1 MKKITKMNE
10 AAWVLGIVFC
20 SLGVA
25 LCTKANFGLSMIA
38 AMPYIIHIKMISF
51 FPWYSQGTSEY
62 IWQGILLVIMCLSV
76 RKFKV
81 KYLLSFAAA
90 VIFGFAVDM
99 WLGILGGNGAYERM
113 AVRVIA
119 FIIGESVTALAV
131 AFYFRT
137 DMPLQ
142 MYELFVV
149 EIADT
154 YKLDRNKVKF
164 CNDAAMLV
172 LSVAAALLLNKS
184 FAGLGAGT
192 VIITLV
198 NAYLIKKFGEL
209 LDKIFVFDARFDKFI
224 KAVSL

>member
-10 AAWVLGIVFC
+10 AAWVLGIIFC

-51 FPWYSQGTSEY
+51 FSWYSQGTSEY

-76 RKFKV
+76 RKFKI

-99 WLGILGGNGAYERM
+99 WLGILGGNGAYESM

-164 CNDAAMLV
+164 CNDAAMLI

-184 FAGLGAGT
+184 FAGLGVGT